1 MLVLMSIARLLK
13 KYLALVVVLL
23 LYFCSSNPPE
33 PSSKLWG
40 MNLGGVKVYTS
51 YKQLYL
57 DRCGG
62 YVQNIILFSDIILI
76 IFKLNKINN

>member
-1 MLVLMSIARLLK
+1 
-13 KYLALVVVLL
+13 
-23 LYFCSSNPPE
+23 
-33 PSSKLWG
+33 

-76 IFKLNKINN
+76 IFKLNKIIN